1 MRDNVVC
8 SSVIC
13 RYISLPYGRVFH
25 QHPLAGTQS
34 PDLGGA
40 TRPGSC
46 HTGIVEITLEQRVD
60 RDGRSLVL
68 LRNRMAR
75 MQSAPLAY
83 LLYCNDRMLGDRLE
97 RVLAGL
103 PVRRV
108 TSRKALLES
117 SVGAC
122 AVVFGTTTCSDE
134 AFEWLRSAFGPV
146 SPPCVVVAPL
156 SVNSLRRLYPLR
168 SGRLQVVWTDE
179 ATSRLAEVLED
190 FRRVSRGPMWQLG
203 LKLLSDYSFRPSI
216 RKTISR
222 VCGLHSDSAGV
233 PFIPVHSVG
242 HLARHVGLAASTLS
256 RYWRRE
262 VPLRCSLKE
271 FLSWAV
277 LLWAVRARSR
287 GRVERHRRS
296 GGPPTPHPGEKLLA
310 DGRMY
315 ACGGGGR
322 P

>member
-1 MRDNVVC
+1 M
-8 SSVIC
+8 
-13 RYISLPYGRVFH
+13 
-25 QHPLAGTQS
+25 
-34 PDLGGA
+34 
-40 TRPGSC
+40 
-46 HTGIVEITLEQRVD
+46 
-60 RDGRSLVL
+60 L
-68 LRNRMAR
+68 LRNGMAR

-83 LLYCNDRMLGDRLE
+83 LLYCRDGELRDRLE
-97 RVLAGL
+97 RILAGV
-103 PVRRV
+103 PITRV
-108 TSRKALLES
+108 TSRKGLLEP

-122 AVVFGTTTCSDE
+122 AVVFGTTACSDE
-134 AFEWLRSAFGPV
+134 DLEWLRSAFGPV

-156 SVNSLRRLYPLR
+156 SVDCLRRLYPLR

-216 RKTISR
+216 RETISR
-222 VCGLHSDSAGV
+222 VCGLHSDCAGV
-233 PFIPVHSVG
+233 PFLPVRSVS

-277 LLWAVRARSR
+277 LIWALRARSQDTWNAIADQVGLQR
-287 GRVERHRRS
+287 RTLERNFMRMAECTLAAAADDPERIVRRFREWVGSVWEPNLAHRS
-296 GGPPTPHPGEKLLA
+296 GGTSPLPRRPPGAGRGDRRRIYPPG
-310 DGRMY
+310 R
-315 ACGGGGR
+315 GGQ
-322 P
+322 PTS

>member
-1 MRDNVVC
+1 
-8 SSVIC
+8 
-13 RYISLPYGRVFH
+13 
-25 QHPLAGTQS
+25 
-34 PDLGGA
+34 
-40 TRPGSC
+40 
-46 HTGIVEITLEQRVD
+46 
-60 RDGRSLVL
+60 
-68 LRNRMAR
+68 

-103 PVRRV
+103 PVGRV

-134 AFEWLRSAFGPV
+134 DFEWLRSAFGPV

-222 VCGLHSDSAGV
+222 VCGLHSDCAGV
-233 PFIPVHSVG
+233 PFIPVHSVS
-242 HLARHVGLAASTLS
+242 HLARHVGLAASTLT

-277 LLWAVRARSR
+277 LLWAVRARSQDAWNAIADQAGLQR
-287 GRVERHRRS
+287 RTLERNFMRMAECTLAAAADDPERVVRRFSEWVVSVWEPNLAHRS
-296 GGPPTPHPGEKLLA
+296 GRHESVATSALPQLDRKGLYYPP
-310 DGRMY
+310 GR
-315 ACGGGGR
+315 GGQ
-322 P
+322 PTS